1 MWSVVLLSEVEDWFL
16 SLDSGSSDLVADA
29 IDHLQEVGP
38 TLGRPLVDR
47 IKGSV
52 HHNMKELRAGSI
64 GTSEIRILF
73 VFDPERQAVLLVGGD
88 KSGQWKQWYAEN
100 VALADARY
108 TRWLDDEH
116 SEGTNIVKE
125 GE

>member
-1 MWSVVLLSEVEDWFL
+1 MRSVVLLSEVEDWFL

-52 HHNMKELRAGSI
+52 HHNMKELRAGST
-64 GTSEIRILF
+64 GSSEIRILF

-100 VALADARY
+100 IAVADARY
-108 TRWLDDEH
+108 TRWLDDGL
-116 SEGTNIVKE
+116 SEGR
-125 GE
+125 